1 MMHSRVY
8 SYLYSSSKSHQ
19 FSRHPSPLLHPFL
32 PTFQLFLSR
41 GERKGRAERNLG
53 VFNRP
58 RDITWRVRLEQNSTK
73 YRGEGKKRGKK
84 KERKEGGSTEVC
96 VFRSIWCFFHDACTP
111 DYPVTMSLAVAMQGR
126 SVGRSIQPFELAT
139 SSSFPPDV
147 IPFRGAYPF
156 TEFFVH
162 ALGNFSAISFPRVFH
177 STRAIKFSLSPP
189 HPRANNG
196 SRVEFCHINFISR
209 ASSCGHPLSV
219 VVPFRPAARGQTVRS
234 SWKAEVSLG
243 IVVQVILEREEFHSA

>member
-41 GERKGRAERNLG
+41 GERKGRGERNLG

-126 SVGRSIQPFELAT
+126 SVGPFSLSNSQLPPPFHLTWSPSEARIRSP
-139 SSSFPPDV
+139 SSSF
-147 IPFRGAYPF
+147 
-156 TEFFVH
+156 
-162 ALGNFSAISFPRVFH
+162 
-177 STRAIKFSLSPP
+177 TRL
-189 HPRANNG
+189 
-196 SRVEFCHINFISR
+196 EISR
-209 ASSCGHPLSV
+209 
-219 VVPFRPAARGQTVRS
+219 Q
-234 SWKAEVSLG
+234 
-243 IVVQVILEREEFHSA
+243 FHFHTCSIPPGL

>member
-41 GERKGRAERNLG
+41 GERKGRGERNLG

-84 KERKEGGSTEVC
+84 KRTKGRRKHWSLCFPLHLVFLSRC
-96 VFRSIWCFFHDACTP
+96 VHTRLPRDDVSRSCHA
-111 DYPVTMSLAVAMQGR
+111 G

-209 ASSCGHPLSV
+209 ASCGHPLSV
-219 VVPFRPAARGQTVRS
+219 VVPFRPAARGQAVRS

-243 IVVQVILEREEFHSA
+243 IVVQVILEREEFHSAW